1 MWTVSQIKLKSNN
14 ADVIFVRTKVDLALH
29 HEAKLSKKMID
40 EQKFIESVRQ
50 NASSVIQS
58 SYTSPV
64 CVVDS
69 RDINL
74 WDGQKLIDSVISWSQ
89 GLKKSKTSLRMV
101 QKVRSS
107 LFHIIWLIYSLCTV
121 DDNLICLSTNV
132 SLFALSLP
140 PVSVKISQL
149 KFEALSERIWAISLL
164 SVLSRIT
171 FIDGYSL
178 IGDLNR
184 LKKEINFYYD
194 QFDLAR
200 FLKLKTNEHLSLCKK
215 PF

>member
-101 QKVRSS
+101 QKLRSS
-107 LFHIIWLIYSLCTV
+107 LDII
-121 DDNLICLSTNV
+121 
-132 SLFALSLP
+132 
-140 PVSVKISQL
+140 
-149 KFEALSERIWAISLL
+149 
-164 SVLSRIT
+164 
-171 FIDGYSL
+171 
-178 IGDLNR
+178 
-184 LKKEINFYYD
+184 
-194 QFDLAR
+194 
-200 FLKLKTNEHLSLCKK
+200 
-215 PF
+215 

>member
-1 MWTVSQIKLKSNN
+1 
-14 ADVIFVRTKVDLALH
+14 
-29 HEAKLSKKMID
+29 MILLTIHD
-40 EQKFIESVRQ
+40 K
-50 NASSVIQS
+50 
-58 SYTSPV
+58 
-64 CVVDS
+64 
-69 RDINL
+69 
-74 WDGQKLIDSVISWSQ
+74 
-89 GLKKSKTSLRMV
+89 
-101 QKVRSS
+101 
-107 LFHIIWLIYSLCTV
+107 
-121 DDNLICLSTNV
+121 LICLSTYK

-194 QFDLAR
+194 QFDLAG
-200 FLKLKTNEHLSLCKK
+200 FLKFKSNEHLSLCKK

>member
-1 MWTVSQIKLKSNN
+1 MLTIHDK
-14 ADVIFVRTKVDLALH
+14 
-29 HEAKLSKKMID
+29 
-40 EQKFIESVRQ
+40 
-50 NASSVIQS
+50 
-58 SYTSPV
+58 
-64 CVVDS
+64 
-69 RDINL
+69 
-74 WDGQKLIDSVISWSQ
+74 
-89 GLKKSKTSLRMV
+89 
-101 QKVRSS
+101 
-107 LFHIIWLIYSLCTV
+107 
-121 DDNLICLSTNV
+121 LICLSTYK

-200 FLKLKTNEHLSLCKK
+200 FLKFKTNEHLSLCKK